1 MRLRSFRLQN
11 VGLFTDATVELGRNA
26 AVIAGK
32 NNSGKTTLLTAL
44 GMAASPPAR
53 PELPRTRTVE
63 QLTKT
68 DQAQFSQRMEWV
80 FEVELADVE
89 AQCLRDGH
97 TWVPAIPGYN
107 ERGLLPAVDA
117 GELLAHR
124 ALTWRGRE
132 RSAFEQYTSPRTAS
146 SFGYILQDGH
156 LAYSNNQG
164 FHEQHVRKL
173 IDEGGTRIFR
183 FDADRSRIHEKQVRR
198 MPEIDSRGEELIT
211 AFNFLSSQEKLR
223 FLHQVQR
230 VLPEI
235 THLESVPSSSAGHTQ
250 IRLWFGSDHRESLSF
265 NLAEVGYGTANV
277 LAILF
282 AATVG
287 AARRILLIDEPSTYL
302 HPRAVREL
310 MAVLAEHKQHQY
322 IFATHSFVGLESF
335 PDASFSLCERKPGDE
350 HATVVNCGAGPAA
363 DARRLLRDVGSSLS
377 DVFGADRILWTEGP
391 SDADVLELVLRDLR
405 APRGIAVRPILHTGD
420 FDGHDAKPDPS
431 GKRPALITKIYTTL
445 STSSALIPPAI
456 AFVFDRE
463 QRTETQLKDLRRAI
477 EGNVPTKEP
486 RPKLALYDEHMLEN
500 LFLDAEVVVDAL
512 HQVARAEKVRVKVS
526 PPDLEAFWDGLDD
539 PKRFLTG
546 KRPDDPKQWRKKVH
560 GARVLEATFEHFFGD
575 TVAFRKT
582 THDRMLAATALR
594 LNSPGAASLRAFVQK
609 LLAGNKDPEVP
620 A

>member
-1 MRLRSFRLQN
+1 MRLRSFKLQN
-11 VGLFTDATVELGRNA
+11 IGLFTDATVELGRNA

-32 NNSGKTTLLTAL
+32 NNSGKTSLLKAITTDSRSEPGPPRTLAVAKLTKHE
-44 GMAASPPAR
+44 R
-53 PELPRTRTVE
+53 ETLPRII
-63 QLTKT
+63 
-68 DQAQFSQRMEWV
+68 EWE
-80 FEVELADVE
+80 FEVEREDLMELARSQGTV
-89 AQCLRDGH
+89 L
-97 TWVPAIPGYN
+97 VP
-107 ERGLLPAVDA
+107 LPAGVDWA
-117 GELLAHR
+117 KPLDA
-124 ALTWRGRE
+124 
-132 RSAFEQYTSPRTAS
+132 
-146 SFGYILQDGH
+146 
-156 LAYSNNQG
+156 
-164 FHEQHVRKL
+164 
-173 IDEGGTRIFR
+173 IDEGQVRIRTSPPWRERNSDTISTSTPTSRVGVYRLEGDVLECVGYDDVRHRQISHLAPFATLVR
-183 FDADRSRIHEKQVRR
+183 FFCFDADRSRAHEKLVRSAAQL
-198 MPEIDSRGEELIT
+198 DSRGDELIT
-211 AFNFLSSQEKLR
+211 LFNGLSSQRKLA
-223 FLHQVQR
+223 FLDTVQR

-235 THLESVPSSSAGHTQ
+235 RRLESVPSRDGHTSLQ
-250 IRLWFGSDHRESLSF
+250 LWFGSDDRHSLGF
-265 NLAEVGYGTANV
+265 NLSEVGYGTANA

-282 AATVG
+282 AVISDPH
-287 AARRILLIDEPSTYL
+287 ARRIILIDEPTTYL

-310 MAVLAEHKQHQY
+310 LAVLAEHKQHQY

-350 HATVVNCGAGPAA
+350 HATVVNCGSGPAA
-363 DARRLLRDVGSSLS
+363 DARRLLREVGSSLS
-377 DVFGADRILWTEGP
+377 DVFGADRIIWTEGP

-420 FDGHDAKPDPS
+420 FEGHDAKPDPG

-463 QRTETQLKDLRRAI
+463 RRKETQLEDLRRAI

>member
-1 MRLRSFRLQN
+1 MP
-11 VGLFTDATVELGRNA
+11 D
-26 AVIAGK
+26 
-32 NNSGKTTLLTAL
+32 
-44 GMAASPPAR
+44 
-53 PELPRTRTVE
+53 
-63 QLTKT
+63 
-68 DQAQFSQRMEWV
+68 
-80 FEVELADVE
+80 
-89 AQCLRDGH
+89 
-97 TWVPAIPGYN
+97 
-107 ERGLLPAVDA
+107 
-117 GELLAHR
+117 
-124 ALTWRGRE
+124 
-132 RSAFEQYTSPRTAS
+132 
-146 SFGYILQDGH
+146 
-156 LAYSNNQG
+156 
-164 FHEQHVRKL
+164 
-173 IDEGGTRIFR
+173 ID
-183 FDADRSRIHEKQVRR
+183 
-198 MPEIDSRGEELIT
+198 PRGEELIT

-223 FLHQVQR
+223 FLRQVQR

-235 THLESVPSSSAGHTQ
+235 TYLESVPSALDGHTQ

-265 NLAEVGYGTANV
+265 NLSEVGYGTANV

-282 AATVG
+282 AATVDR
-287 AARRILLIDEPSTYL
+287 AARRIILIDEPTTYL

-310 MAVLAEHKQHQY
+310 LAVLAEHPQHQY

-350 HATVVNCGAGPAA
+350 HATVVNCGSGPAA
-363 DARRLLRDVGSSLS
+363 DARRLLREVGASLS
-377 DVFGADRILWTEGP
+377 DVFGADRIIWTEGP

-463 QRTETQLKDLRRAI
+463 RRTETQLEDLRRAI
-477 EGNVPTKEP
+477 EGNDPTKEP
-486 RPKLALYDEHMLEN
+486 GPRLAHYAEPMLEN
-500 LFLDAEVVVDAL
+500 LFLDAEVVADVL
-512 HQVARAEKVRVKVS
+512 HQVARTEKVPVTVS
-526 PPDLEAFWDGLDD
+526 PADLEAFWNGLDD

-546 KRPDDPKQWRKKVH
+546 KRPDDPNQWRQKVH
-560 GARVLEATFEHFFGD
+560 GARVLEATFEHFFSD

-582 THDRMLAATALR
+582 THDPMLAATALR